1 MDENIV
7 ELNIAI
13 GGISKELLDVQKALD
28 AYRKKQKSK
37 EAVDEEAITFVNKAE
52 LVIEKAEKGEL
63 QLTADQIR
71 RIKSNLTKIL
81 KRLQNKPL

>member
-28 AYRKKQKSK
+28 NYREKQKRK
-37 EAVDEEAITFVNKAE
+37 EAIDEEAITFVEKADLVIQKAE
-52 LVIEKAEKGEL
+52 RGEL
-63 QLTADQIR
+63 ELTEDQVR
-71 RIKSNLTKIL
+71 RIKSNLLKIL
-81 KRLQNKPL
+81 KRLGKG

>member
-28 AYRKKQKSK
+28 NYREKQKRK
-37 EAVDEEAITFVNKAE
+37 EAIDEEAITFVEKADLVIQKAE
-52 LVIEKAEKGEL
+52 RGEL
-63 QLTADQIR
+63 KLTDDQVR
-71 RIKSNLTKIL
+71 RIKSNLVKIL
-81 KRLQNKPL
+81 SRLGRG

>member
-28 AYRKKQKSK
+28 AYREKQKRK
-37 EAVDEEAITFVNKAE
+37 EAIDEEAMTFVSKAE
-52 LVIEKAEKGEL
+52 LVIEKAENGGL
-63 QLTADQIR
+63 QLTSDQIR
-71 RIKSNLTKIL
+71 RIKSNLVKIL
-81 KRLQNKPL
+81 QRIQK

>member
-28 AYRKKQKSK
+28 AYREKQKRK
-37 EAVDEEAITFVNKAE
+37 EAIDEEAVTFITKAE
-52 LVIEKAEKGEL
+52 LVIEKAENGEL
-63 QLTADQIR
+63 QLTSDQIR
-71 RIKSNLTKIL
+71 RIKSNLVKIL
-81 KRLQNKPL
+81 NRIKK

>member
-28 AYRKKQKSK
+28 AYRDKQKSK
-37 EAVDEEAITFVNKAE
+37 EAIDEEAITFVAKAE
-52 LVIEKAEKGEL
+52 LVIEKTEKGEL

-81 KRLQNKPL
+81 QRIQN

>member
-28 AYRKKQKSK
+28 AYREKQKRK
-37 EAVDEEAITFVNKAE
+37 EAIDEEAMDFVTKAE
-52 LVIEKAEKGEL
+52 LVIEKAEKGDL
-63 QLTADQIR
+63 QLTSDQIR
-71 RIKSNLTKIL
+71 RIKSNLVKIL
-81 KRLQNKPL
+81 QRIQR

>member
-13 GGISKELLDVQKALD
+13 GGISKELLDVQRALD
-28 AYRKKQKSK
+28 AYREKQKRK
-37 EAVDEEAITFVNKAE
+37 EAIDEEAITFVNKAE
-52 LVIEKAEKGEL
+52 LVIEKAEKGDL

-81 KRLQNKPL
+81 NRLKN

>member
-13 GGISKELLDVQKALD
+13 GGISKELLDVQKALE
-28 AYRKKQKSK
+28 AYREKQNRK
-37 EAVDEEAITFVNKAE
+37 EVIDEEAITFVTKAE

-63 QLTADQIR
+63 QLTPDQIR
-71 RIKSNLTKIL
+71 RIKSNLVKIL
-81 KRLQNKPL
+81 AKIKR

>member
-28 AYRKKQKSK
+28 AYREKQKRK
-37 EAVDEEAITFVNKAE
+37 EAIDEEAVTFITKAE
-52 LVIEKAEKGEL
+52 LVIEKAENGKL
-63 QLTADQIR
+63 QLTSDQIR
-71 RIKSNLTKIL
+71 RIKSNLVKIL
-81 KRLQNKPL
+81 NRIKK

>member
-28 AYRKKQKSK
+28 NYREKQKRK
-37 EAVDEEAITFVNKAE
+37 EAIDEEAITFVEKADLVIQKAE
-52 LVIEKAEKGEL
+52 RGEL
-63 QLTADQIR
+63 ELTEDQVR
-71 RIKSNLTKIL
+71 RIKSNLVKIL
-81 KRLQNKPL
+81 KRLGKG

>member
-28 AYRKKQKSK
+28 AYREKQKRK
-37 EAVDEEAITFVNKAE
+37 EAIDEEAMTFVTKAE
-52 LVIEKAEKGEL
+52 LVIEKAEKGDL
-63 QLTADQIR
+63 QLTSDQIR
-71 RIKSNLTKIL
+71 RIKSNLVKIL
-81 KRLQNKPL
+81 QRIQR

>member
-28 AYRKKQKSK
+28 NYREKQKRK
-37 EAVDEEAITFVNKAE
+37 EAIDEEAITFVEKADLVIQKAE
-52 LVIEKAEKGEL
+52 RGEL
-63 QLTADQIR
+63 KLTDDQVR
-71 RIKSNLTKIL
+71 RIKSNLVKIL
-81 KRLQNKPL
+81 NRLGRGR

>member
-28 AYRKKQKSK
+28 NYREKQKRK
-37 EAVDEEAITFVNKAE
+37 EAIDEEAITFVEKADLVIQKAE
-52 LVIEKAEKGEL
+52 RGEL
-63 QLTADQIR
+63 KLTDDQVR
-71 RIKSNLTKIL
+71 RIKSNLVKIL
-81 KRLQNKPL
+81 NRLGRG

>member
-28 AYRKKQKSK
+28 AYREKQKRK
-37 EAVDEEAITFVNKAE
+37 EAIDEEAVTFITKAE
-52 LVIEKAEKGEL
+52 LVIEKAESGEL
-63 QLTADQIR
+63 QLTSDQIR
-71 RIKSNLTKIL
+71 RIKSNLVKIL
-81 KRLQNKPL
+81 NRIQK

>member
-28 AYRKKQKSK
+28 AYRDKQKSK
-37 EAVDEEAITFVNKAE
+37 EAIDEEAITFVTKAE

-81 KRLQNKPL
+81 QRIQN

>member
-28 AYRKKQKSK
+28 NYREKQKRK
-37 EAVDEEAITFVNKAE
+37 EAIDEEAITFVEKAE
-52 LVIEKAEKGEL
+52 LVIQKAERGEL
-63 QLTADQIR
+63 KLTDDQVR
-71 RIKSNLTKIL
+71 RIKSNLVKIL
-81 KRLQNKPL
+81 NRLGRG

>member
-28 AYRKKQKSK
+28 AYREKQKSK
-37 EAVDEEAITFVNKAE
+37 EAIDEEAITFVTKAE

-71 RIKSNLTKIL
+71 RIKSNLVKIL
-81 KRLQNKPL
+81 AKVKS

>member
-28 AYRKKQKSK
+28 AYRDKQKSK
-37 EAVDEEAITFVNKAE
+37 EAIDEEAITFVAKAE
-52 LVIEKAEKGEL
+52 LVIEKTEKGEL

-71 RIKSNLTKIL
+71 RIKSNLVKIL
-81 KRLQNKPL
+81 AKVKS

>member
-28 AYRKKQKSK
+28 AYREKQKRK
-37 EAVDEEAITFVNKAE
+37 EAIDEEAITFVNKAE

-71 RIKSNLTKIL
+71 RIKSNLAKIL

>member
-37 EAVDEEAITFVNKAE
+37 EAIDEEAITFVNKAE
-52 LVIEKAEKGEL
+52 LVIEKAEKGDL

-81 KRLQNKPL
+81 NRLKN

>member
-28 AYRKKQKSK
+28 AYREKQKSK
-37 EAVDEEAITFVNKAE
+37 EAIDEEAITFVNKAE

-71 RIKSNLTKIL
+71 RIKSNLAKIL

>member
-28 AYRKKQKSK
+28 AYSEKQKRK
-37 EAVDEEAITFVNKAE
+37 EAIDEEAIVFVTKAE
-52 LVIEKAEKGEL
+52 LVIEKAENGEL
-63 QLTADQIR
+63 QLTSDQIR
-71 RIKSNLTKIL
+71 RIKSNLSKIL
-81 KRLQNKPL
+81 QRLQK

>member
-37 EAVDEEAITFVNKAE
+37 EAIDEEAITFVNKAE
-52 LVIEKAEKGEL
+52 LVIEKVEKGDL

-81 KRLQNKPL
+81 NRLKN

>member
-28 AYRKKQKSK
+28 AYREKQKSK
-37 EAVDEEAITFVNKAE
+37 EAIDEEAITFVTKAE

-81 KRLQNKPL
+81 QRIQN

>member
-28 AYRKKQKSK
+28 AYREKQKRK
-37 EAVDEEAITFVNKAE
+37 EAVDEEAMTFVTKAE
-52 LVIEKAEKGEL
+52 LVIQKAENGDL
-63 QLTADQIR
+63 QLTTDQIR
-71 RIKSNLTKIL
+71 RIKSNLVKIL
-81 KRLQNKPL
+81 QRLQK

>member
-13 GGISKELLDVQKALD
+13 GGISKELLDVQKALE
-28 AYRKKQKSK
+28 AYREKQKRK
-37 EAVDEEAITFVNKAE
+37 EVIDEEAITFVTKAE

-63 QLTADQIR
+63 QLTPDQIR
-71 RIKSNLTKIL
+71 RIKSNLVKILTKI
-81 KRLQNKPL
+81 KK

>member
-28 AYRKKQKSK
+28 AYREKQKRK
-37 EAVDEEAITFVNKAE
+37 EAIDEEAIAFVTKAE
-52 LVIEKAEKGEL
+52 LVIDKAENGAL
-63 QLTADQIR
+63 QLTSDQIR
-71 RIKSNLTKIL
+71 RIKSNLVKIL
-81 KRLQNKPL
+81 ERLQK

>member
-28 AYRKKQKSK
+28 AYRDKQKSK

-52 LVIEKAEKGEL
+52 LVIDKAEKGEL

-81 KRLQNKPL
+81 NRLKN